1 MNKLLS
7 NISWK
12 KKIFMVTSLFLLGII
27 VEALL
32 GGYTILAQN
41 KSMRL
46 ALEESY
52 AKVNAAI
59 TARVAILEM
68 NRSQADLISQSD
80 AQKIRQAAVG
90 AIRASSMLE
99 EAVQHLTETFVDNPS
114 VLELTRL
121 IAEIKPAKMEVIK
134 AARNNDDAH
143 ALQIAD
149 GMQDSMARVEEL
161 SRNLVE
167 EEQHAL
173 AEVMANQDKH
183 ARTTIA
189 LLGVFVG
196 VGLLIGIIVSFVAAH
211 LMTKPLGILDKSMAA
226 LATGDLTIRLED
238 TGRDEIGRTINS
250 MSHMVRDLHAL
261 VEKVY
266 EGAGK
271 LSGEAD
277 EVSRAAD
284 SIKGGSATLH
294 GSVKGIKQDAE
305 VVLSAATEAL
315 AQLVALTNAADFTSD
330 TSGRMSKEIE
340 ETVLSFNRFQEHMEV
355 TAKMTRELSRT
366 AETITSITNTIRGI
380 SSQTNLLALNAAIE
394 AARAGEQ
401 GRGFA
406 VVAGE
411 VRGLAKRTDDATAE
425 ISVLVETIASNIGKT
440 VSLLED
446 TINQANANVVR
457 LKTVAEDTTNTN
469 AQVKSMQEAIGGIE
483 SLMNDQERA
492 IAGINA
498 AVGSLVTLS
507 SDTNEQT
514 ELLDR
519 LAGKLNGEAGELN
532 RVVEKFK
539 L

>member
-80 AQKIRQAAVG
+80 AQKIRQASVG

-366 AETITSITNTIRGI
+366 AETITSITNTIRSI

-440 VSLLED
+440 VGLLED

>member
-68 NRSQADLISQSD
+68 NRSQADLISQSN